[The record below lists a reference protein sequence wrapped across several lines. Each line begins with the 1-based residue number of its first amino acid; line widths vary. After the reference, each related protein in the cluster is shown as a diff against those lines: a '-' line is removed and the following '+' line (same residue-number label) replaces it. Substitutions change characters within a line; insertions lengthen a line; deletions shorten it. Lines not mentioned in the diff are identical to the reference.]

1 MGHAAHA
8 SPLERQV
15 HILAHDAV
23 QWHEPDMQPLVR
35 AQRSLEDSP
44 PSNTRHKKVAP
55 SGPIG
60 SGGTASIRSIDLF
73 LPLYR

>member
-44 PSNTRHKKVAP
+44 PFNTRYKKNCA
-55 SGPIG
+55 I
-60 SGGTASIRSIDLF
+60 
-73 LPLYR
+73 